1 MDRKSPVLRPVA
13 LQARPDGATPWQ
25 TVLKFDA
32 GDADAEEHVRL
43 GVEEL
48 GSVDGGALFRI
59 VSCELPPFTL
69 LVYSAE
75 AGWRKP

>member
-1 MDRKSPVLRPVA
+1 MDRKTHALRPVT
-13 LQARPDGATPWQ
+13 LQARPEGTMPWQ
-25 TVLKFDA
+25 TVLRFDA
-32 GDADAEEHVRL
+32 ADVEAEEHIRV

-48 GSVDGGALFRI
+48 GSANAGALFRI
-59 VSCELPPFTL
+59 VSCELPPVTL